1 MKTQERPG
9 RSDYSHVERNDT
21 SKMVPLRASVGLSA
35 PPHKKPALALPLAP
49 HWLGSPLQSLQ
60 VTLDGWP
67 AGGSR
72 DEGAVFFVIG
82 YFGNSTP

>member
-21 SKMVPLRASVGLSA
+21 SEMVPLRASVGLSA
-35 PPHKKPALALPLAP
+35 PPHKKQALAVLLSP
-49 HWLGSPLQSLQ
+49 HSLGSPLQSLL

-67 AGGSR
+67 VGGSR
-72 DEGAVFFVIG
+72 DEGDVFFVIG